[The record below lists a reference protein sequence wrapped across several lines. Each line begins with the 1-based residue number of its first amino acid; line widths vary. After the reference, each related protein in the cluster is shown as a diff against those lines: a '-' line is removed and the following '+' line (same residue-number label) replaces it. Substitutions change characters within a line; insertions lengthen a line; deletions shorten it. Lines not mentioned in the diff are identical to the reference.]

1 MSTFGDSKEVIKLE
15 SIIII
20 SKHTFWRNLEL
31 PRENQQFSRE
41 WSAFSL
47 CCGSHEQMMCPKSK
61 KLVEIY

>member
-20 SKHTFWRNLEL
+20 SKHPFWRNLEL
-31 PRENQQFSRE
+31 LRENQEFSRE

-47 CCGSHEQMMCPKSK
+47 CSRSHEKMMCPKSK

>member
-20 SKHTFWRNLEL
+20 SKHSFWRNLEL

-41 WSAFSL
+41 WSAKED
-47 CCGSHEQMMCPKSK
+47 HAIEAMNK
-61 KLVEIY
+61 